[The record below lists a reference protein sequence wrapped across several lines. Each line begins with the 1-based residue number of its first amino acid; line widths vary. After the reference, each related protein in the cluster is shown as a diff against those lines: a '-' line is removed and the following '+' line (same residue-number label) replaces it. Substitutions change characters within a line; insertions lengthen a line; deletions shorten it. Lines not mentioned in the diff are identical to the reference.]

1 MSLPVGEHHFKEFL
15 LKHKNEWRMDGEKVE
30 IDDTH
35 FISGMKSYVLFT
47 DEKIPLN
54 PSTMTVSKVTQEIS
68 RRDGYQT

>member
-1 MSLPVGEHHFKEFL
+1 
-15 LKHKNEWRMDGEKVE
+15 MDGEKVE

-35 FISGMKSYVLFT
+35 FINGMKSYVLFT